1 MKTLTLY
8 SAFDS
13 EKVAKIK
20 RNQCE
25 TNKIYRLRSFSQNEG
40 IYKFKSWSFIL
51 IFSSTVIRHSC

>member
-8 SAFDS
+8 LAFDS

-25 TNKIYRLRSFSQNEG
+25 TNKIYRLRSFSQNELVSISLRVG
-40 IYKFKSWSFIL
+40 RLF
-51 IFSSTVIRHSC
+51 

>member
-8 SAFDS
+8 LAFDR

-25 TNKIYRLRSFSQNEG
+25 ITRYIVCALSVKMKVSISLRVGRSFWYFRPQ
-40 IYKFKSWSFIL
+40 
-51 IFSSTVIRHSC
+51 